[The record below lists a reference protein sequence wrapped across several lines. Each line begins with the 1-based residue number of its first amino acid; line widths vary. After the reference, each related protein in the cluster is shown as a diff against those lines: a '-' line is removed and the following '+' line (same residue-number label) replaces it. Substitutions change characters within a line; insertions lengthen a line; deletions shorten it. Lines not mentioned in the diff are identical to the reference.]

1 MAPMGAILFT
11 CPNMGIPVQA
21 WLAGDNRSDNTAETF
36 EPIECIAC
44 RRFHHVNPAT
54 GRVLGA
60 RHK

>member
-1 MAPMGAILFT
+1 MAPMAAILFT

-21 WLAGDNRSDNTAETF
+21 WLAGDNRSDNEGETF

-44 RRFHHVNPAT
+44 RRFHYVHPAT

-60 RHK
+60 RDK